1 MYDLCM
7 KEEYKGGNG
16 EKKATFHKVGVAFD
30 AKKGG
35 FDLVI
40 APGVSISGKAYV
52 RPRRERAGGDEAMD
66 DTGDDFLE

>member
-7 KEEYKGGNG
+7 KEEYKDDTG

-40 APGVSISGKAYV
+40 APGVAISGKAYV
-52 RPRRERAGGDEAMD
+52 RPRRERAGAVDNGA
-66 DTGDDFLE
+66 DFLD